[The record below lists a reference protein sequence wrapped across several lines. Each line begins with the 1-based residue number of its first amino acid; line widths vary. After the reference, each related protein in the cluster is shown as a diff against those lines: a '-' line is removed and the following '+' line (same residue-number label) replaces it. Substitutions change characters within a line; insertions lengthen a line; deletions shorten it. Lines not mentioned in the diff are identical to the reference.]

1 MALAGPAHALSDHQ
15 RQFVADVVQHG
26 GVNADGMING
36 ETQKTL
42 AYLVARIQPKPP
54 GPLPST
60 YAPSAWASMVDDYL
74 ITLAAAGQRESTIRH
89 RRALLCRIARGL
101 GCPPEQVT
109 AEKLIDWFGRQQH
122 WSPETRH
129 SYRSVIRGFLA
140 WGYRFGR
147 QPCSCCGGTRWRCR
161 SCHAVVLC
169 AARDDPVPAARG
181 AAAARKR
188 RALPIRAEL
197 RY

>member
-1 MALAGPAHALSDHQ
+1 MFTLRDGNGITLAVGPLA
-15 RQFVADVVQHG
+15 VV
-26 GVNADGMING
+26 D
-36 ETQKTL
+36 

-129 SYRSVIRGFLA
+129 SYRRVIRGFLA

-147 QPCSCCGGTRWRCR
+147 QRARAAGGPGGAAGVVTRWSYAPPVTTQCQLLVALRLR
-161 SCHAVVLC
+161 GS
-169 AARDDPVPAARG
+169 AAPYR
-181 AAAARKR
+181 
-188 RALPIRAEL
+188 
-197 RY
+197 

>member
-74 ITLAAAGQRESTIRH
+74 ITLAAAGAAGRAPVRH

-129 SYRSVIRGFLA
+129 SYRSVIRGSFWLGGIALA
-140 WGYRFGR
+140 PAVLVLR
-147 QPCSCCGGTRWRCR
+147 GGQ
-161 SCHAVVLC
+161 V
-169 AARDDPVPAARG
+169 
-181 AAAARKR
+181 
-188 RALPIRAEL
+188 ALPEL
-197 RY
+197 SRDGLMRRP